1 MPQNGIV
8 SLNRVTYPLI
18 YDRVSY
24 VSVLK
29 GVAMRPDRVGNPNQD
44 MLGLRG
50 KTPMSA
56 LGLPHA
62 LPRSGR
68 SGADM
73 SQEEVRARRRRLALL
88 FIVLLIGSIGLIWSS
103 LQSSQD
109 SSSSGSTRS
118 RPDKVPASVQ
128 YEQETLRKAIDPMEE
143 LRTNGF
149 HDEKKIM
156 LLLTNFRD
164 PWVCAESLAQ
174 ARTRAYRSS
183 RVHFHI
189 AEEVFMGS
197 EDSCVKAF
205 CELQPEA
212 CGEMIRNKTLRFVR
226 RDASG
231 ALGETVARYL
241 AEGLVNGVQYQD
253 DFYLSVEAG
262 VTFTGDWDLQL
273 LKQWYNTGNS
283 MAILS
288 VAPKA
293 LELQE
298 ISDDVMLLHCSARIH
313 SMTGDAVVEFNAPEP
328 KPRSGEDQRLNFPVL
343 QTQYSEIFHFGPV
356 SALMAVRSDP
366 YTPFITVGHEY
377 ARAARF
383 WTHGY
388 DFYAPVQDTLFYD
401 YDWRAHATA
410 GTNATTHESAVQISN
425 RRIRRLLGLPV
436 STSATEKPL
445 SEQAHF
451 RLGSRRTLEMWHKF
465 SRIEPQAAYNEST
478 RNQFVTCDQHV
489 QYVPYAM

>member
-1 MPQNGIV
+1 
-8 SLNRVTYPLI
+8 
-18 YDRVSY
+18 
-24 VSVLK
+24 
-29 GVAMRPDRVGNPNQD
+29 MRPDQDRVAIDQD

-50 KTPMSA
+50 KTPMAA

-62 LPRSGR
+62 LPLSRR

-73 SQEEVRARRRRLALL
+73 SQEDVRARRRRLALL
-88 FIVLLIGSIGLIWSS
+88 FIVLLIGSIALLWSS
-103 LQSSQD
+103 LQSSRA
-109 SSSSGSTRS
+109 SSASALTRS
-118 RPDKVPASVQ
+118 RPNKVPASVQ
-128 YEQETLRKAIDPMEE
+128 YEQQAKRKARNPMDE
-143 LRTNGF
+143 LRANGF
-149 HDEKKIM
+149 RDDKKIM
-156 LLLTNFRD
+156 VLLTNFRD
-164 PWVCAESLAQ
+164 PWACAESLAQ
-174 ARTRAYRSS
+174 ARTRAYRPS
-183 RVHFHI
+183 RVHFHVVD
-189 AEEVFMGS
+189 EVFMGS

-212 CGEMIRNKTLRFVR
+212 CEEMIRNKTLRFVR

-241 AEGLVNGVQYQD
+241 AEGLVNGAQYMD

-262 VTFTGDWDLQL
+262 VTFTADWDLQL

-298 ISDDVMLLHCSARIH
+298 ISDDVVLVHCSARIH
-313 SMTGDAVVEFNAPEP
+313 SMTADAVVEFNLPEP
-328 KPRSGEDQRLNFPVL
+328 KPRSEEDQRLNFPAL

-356 SALMAVRSDP
+356 HALMTVRSDP
-366 YTPFITVGHEY
+366 FTPYITVGHEY

-388 DFYAPVQDTLFYD
+388 DFYAPVQDTLYYG

-410 GTNATTHESAVQISN
+410 SANATIHGSAVQLSN

-436 STSATEKPL
+436 STSVPEGSPA
-445 SEQAHF
+445 EQAYF
-451 RLGSRRTLEMWHKF
+451 QLGARRTLQMWHTF

-489 QYVPYAM
+489 QFVPYAM